1 MSPQTGATLCAIIHA
16 STAVLAELS
25 AAGVR
30 DYQVRRRGRR
40 HLQIRWAVNGT
51 TTRLVVVS
59 ATPSTPRAAWA
70 ARGDVRR
77 LLRLDGRILRQGGL
91 PKSAAGA
98 SSSMRPSGSRRT
110 AKTDG
115 SENVSIRDV
124 YHGERQ

>member
-1 MSPQTGATLCAIIHA
+1 MRNNPCLEI
-16 STAVLAELS
+16 VLTELR

-30 DYQVRRRGRR
+30 DYRVLRRRRR
-40 HLQIRWAVNGT
+40 HLQVRWSANS
-51 TTRLVVVS
+51 TTRAVDRVVTVS

-77 LLRLDGRILRQGGL
+77 LLRIDGIIQRQGGL
-91 PKSAAGA
+91 PKFAGGA
-98 SSSMRPSGSRRT
+98 SSSVRPSGSRRT

-115 SENVSIRDV
+115 NERASIRDV